1 MTWEMIQSIDAAQVG
16 LSEAEEAHFEMSE
29 QEFRIFYAQTARP
42 LWAYLRRLCG
52 DAALAEDLLQEAY
65 YRFLR
70 AKLPSDEDAY
80 QRNYLFRIGTNLARD
95 HFRKAK
101 RLAEPVEEAPS
112 SEQVGHDVRLRSD
125 VERVLEKLKPRE
137 RTLLWLAYV
146 EEASHREIAQMTGL
160 REISIRPM
168 LFRARRKLAGLLRK
182 RGLGLDAL
190 ERVRS

>member
-1 MTWEMIQSIDAAQVG
+1 MSWELIQSLNPAEAG
-16 LSEAEEAHFEMSE
+16 LDHAEEASFAMSE
-29 QEFRIFYAQTARP
+29 QEFRIFYAQAARP

-52 DAALAEDLLQEAY
+52 DAALAEDLMQEAF

-70 AKLPSDEDAY
+70 AKLPSDDDAY
-80 QRNYLFRIGTNLARD
+80 QRNYLFRIGANLAND

-101 RLAEPVEEAPS
+101 RQAEPLADAPS

-125 VERVLEKLKPRE
+125 VERVLQKLKPRE
-137 RTLLWLAYV
+137 RALLWLAYV
-146 EEASHREIAQMTGL
+146 DEASHREIAQATGL

-168 LFRARRKLAGLLRK
+168 LFRARRRLAGLLRK
-182 RGLGLDAL
+182 QGLGLDAL

>member
-1 MTWEMIQSIDAAQVG
+1 MTWEMIQPIDAAHAG
-16 LSEAEEAHFEMSE
+16 LSDAEEAHFEMSE
-29 QEFRIFYAQTARP
+29 QEFRIFYTQTARP

-52 DAALAEDLLQEAY
+52 DAAVAEDLLQEAY

-70 AKLPSDEDAY
+70 AKLPSDDDAY

-95 HFRKAK
+95 HFRKTK
-101 RLAEPVEEAPS
+101 RLADPVEEAPS
-112 SEQVGHDVRLRSD
+112 SEHVGHDVRLRSD
-125 VERVLEKLKPRE
+125 VERVMQKLKPRE

-160 REISIRPM
+160 HEISIRPM

-190 ERVRS
+190 QRVRS

>member
-1 MTWEMIQSIDAAQVG
+1 MTWEHIELLNPAEAG
-16 LSEAEEAHFEMSE
+16 FEAEEAPFAMSE

-52 DAALAEDLLQEAY
+52 NSALAEDLLQESY

-70 AKLPSDEDAY
+70 AKLPSNEDAY

-95 HFRKAK
+95 HFRRTK
-101 RLAEPVEEAPS
+101 RQADPVDEAPS
-112 SEQVGHDVRLRSD
+112 GEQVDFDVRLRSD
-125 VERVLEKLKPRE
+125 VDRILQKLKPRE

-146 EEASHREIAQMTGL
+146 DEASHREIAQVTGL

-182 RGLGLDAL
+182 QGLGMDAL
-190 ERVRS
+190 ERVRQ

>member
-1 MTWEMIQSIDAAQVG
+1 MTWQLTQPLNPAEAG
-16 LSEAEEAHFEMSE
+16 LDQAEEAHFEMSE

-52 DAALAEDLLQEAY
+52 DASLAEDLLQEAF

-70 AKLPSDEDAY
+70 AKLASSDDAY
-80 QRNYLFRIGTNLARD
+80 QRNYLFRIGTNLAHD

-101 RLAEPVEEAPS
+101 RQADPLPDAPS
-112 SEQVGHDVRLRSD
+112 NEQVGHDVRLRSD
-125 VERVLEKLKPRE
+125 VERILQKLKPRE

-146 EEASHREIAQMTGL
+146 DEASHREIAQVTGL

-182 RGLGLDAL
+182 QGLGLDAL
-190 ERVRS
+190 QRVRS